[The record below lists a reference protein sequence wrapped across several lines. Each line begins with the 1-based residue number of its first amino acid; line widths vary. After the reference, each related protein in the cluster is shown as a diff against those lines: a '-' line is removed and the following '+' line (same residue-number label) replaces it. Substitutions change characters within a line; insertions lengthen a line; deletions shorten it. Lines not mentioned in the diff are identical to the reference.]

1 MALIGKIRSK
11 SGLAVGVIGGALL
24 MFILAEFFKVI
35 FVQEPEQTVH
45 ATVYGEPIDMT
56 RVSEIENRFMANAVQ
71 NARFEGKKLTKE
83 EKKNIKERA
92 FADAVRRII
101 MDRQQNALG
110 LTVNADELNFLI
122 KGDGV
127 LPPSQD
133 IQNLPIFQDSLGR
146 FDMNRLNQFLTTQL
160 PQLTPEQ
167 KQEWQN
173 LEVSLKEN
181 RANQK
186 YVNLVARSLYVTK
199 LEAKNRYKEQNEF
212 KQIQFVVK
220 KYADAMQDNSFD
232 ITDDELKAYYEE
244 HKNDKKYEV
253 KSMARKFKYI
263 QIPFNASKEDFARYE
278 RRLAK
283 MKTAFEKTKNDS
295 IFVVNN
301 SDSKKYNPTT
311 MYSVGPYRPGQYNTY
326 PAFIADSL
334 DNLEIGGVVG
344 PYPYGSNLCLA
355 KKVGVRDQKLAHVRH
370 ILIKTGQGSPRSEED
385 AKSLSDSLISVIKAN
400 DNFVEMVT
408 MYSEDQGSVY
418 NGGEYKWFPE
428 GQMVPEF
435 NDASFNGKIGALQL
449 VKTTYG
455 YHIVEVLGRKDK
467 AAQLALV
474 FKEVKAGD
482 AANNAAFDK
491 ALLLMNKIQE
501 NTEMFDSIAKDSGYI
516 VKDGYVTIDNA
527 NLFNINKGKTSILKF
542 LFKASSDV
550 KDLSSPILT
559 DEGMYSIFQL
569 DSKIEEG
576 APDFE
581 SVKEQM
587 RFEAKKE
594 KIAKHYV
601 DMLSGKGTMEQV
613 AQAAGSEIQTA
624 KVSFDNGNIQG
635 VGNEPMVVGAICSGL
650 KEGQMTI
657 PLEGNSGV
665 YVVLVTNVIQPQETT
680 DYTAQKAELKTK
692 MIQNVSGKI
701 YQGLLEHADLKDDRK
716 KIEFGVK

>member
-1 MALIGKIRSK
+1 M
-11 SGLAVGVIGGALL
+11 
-24 MFILAEFFKVI
+24 
-35 FVQEPEQTVH
+35 
-45 ATVYGEPIDMT
+45 
-56 RVSEIENRFMANAVQ
+56 
-71 NARFEGKKLTKE
+71 
-83 EKKNIKERA
+83 
-92 FADAVRRII
+92 
-101 MDRQQNALG
+101 
-110 LTVNADELNFLI
+110 
-122 KGDGV
+122 
-127 LPPSQD
+127 
-133 IQNLPIFQDSLGR
+133 
-146 FDMNRLNQFLTTQL
+146 
-160 PQLTPEQ
+160 
-167 KQEWQN
+167 
-173 LEVSLKEN
+173 
-181 RANQK
+181 
-186 YVNLVARSLYVTK
+186 
-199 LEAKNRYKEQNEF
+199 
-212 KQIQFVVK
+212 
-220 KYADAMQDNSFD
+220 
-232 ITDDELKAYYEE
+232 
-244 HKNDKKYEV
+244 
-253 KSMARKFKYI
+253 
-263 QIPFNASKEDFARYE
+263 
-278 RRLAK
+278 
-283 MKTAFEKTKNDS
+283 
-295 IFVVNN
+295 
-301 SDSKKYNPTT
+301 
-311 MYSVGPYRPGQYNTY
+311 
-326 PAFIADSL
+326 
-334 DNLEIGGVVG
+334 
-344 PYPYGSNLCLA
+344 
-355 KKVGVRDQKLAHVRH
+355 
-370 ILIKTGQGSPRSEED
+370 
-385 AKSLSDSLISVIKAN
+385 
-400 DNFVEMVT
+400 
-408 MYSEDQGSVY
+408 
-418 NGGEYKWFPE
+418 
-428 GQMVPEF
+428 
-435 NDASFNGKIGALQL
+435 
-449 VKTTYG
+449 
-455 YHIVEVLGRKDK
+455 
-467 AAQLALV
+467 V

-576 APDFE
+576 APGFE

-635 VGNEPMVVGAICSGL
+635 VGNEPMIVGAICSGL

-657 PLEGNSGV
+657 PLEGNTGV